1 VSEQIFPRD
10 RLIVALDVPGHAEA
24 RDMIARLGDSV
35 SFYKIGMEL
44 IYGGAGFD
52 IARELIAQGRKV
64 FIDLKLHDIP
74 NTVERAT
81 RQLAGL
87 GATFATVHAY
97 PQTMAAAKRGA
108 AGSSLR
114 LLAVTVMTSYDD
126 ADLQNAGYAFGVRD
140 LIARRALQAREAG
153 VDGLILSPEEA
164 EAMRALLGPDMLL
177 VTPGVRPA
185 GAALGDQ
192 KRVMTPTLAL
202 AAGAD
207 HIVVGR
213 PVTEAAD
220 PRAAAYAIEA
230 EIEAGLALRGK
241 RNRAN

>member
-1 VSEQIFPRD
+1 MSEQIFPRD

-44 IYGGAGFD
+44 AYGGGLPLA
-52 IARELIAQGRKV
+52 EKLIAQGKQV
-64 FIDLKLHDIP
+64 FLDLKLHDIP
-74 NTVERAT
+74 NTVRRAASQVA
-81 RQLAGL
+81 RM
-87 GATFATVHAY
+87 GATFLTVHAY
-97 PQTMAAAKRGA
+97 PQTMKAAKAGV
-108 AGSSLR
+108 AGSGLKI
-114 LLAVTVMTSYDD
+114 LAVTVTTSYDD

-220 PRAAAYAIEA
+220 PRAAADAIVA

>member
-1 VSEQIFPRD
+1 MTVETCARD
-10 RLIVALDVPGHAEA
+10 RLIVALDLPGEQQA

-35 SFYKIGMEL
+35 GFYKIGMEL
-44 IYGGAGFD
+44 AYSGAGLD
-52 IARELIAQGRKV
+52 IARELARTGKQV

-81 RQLAGL
+81 RQLATL

-97 PQTMAAAKRGA
+97 PQTMAAARKGA
-108 AGSSLR
+108 AGSGLK

-126 ADLQNAGYAFGVRD
+126 ADLEAAGYAFNVRD
-140 LIARRALQAREAG
+140 LIARRARQAQEAG
-153 VDGLILSPEEA
+153 IDGLILSPEEA
-164 EAMRALLGPDMLL
+164 APMRAALGPDMLL

-185 GAALGDQ
+185 GADVGDQ
-192 KRVMTPTLAL
+192 KRVMTPQRAI

-207 HIVVGR
+207 FLVVGR

-220 PRAAAYAIEA
+220 PKAAALAIVA
-230 EIEAGLALRGK
+230 EIESGLAQ
-241 RNRAN
+241 RA

>member
-1 VSEQIFPRD
+1 MSADITPRD
-10 RLIVALDVPGHAEA
+10 RLIVALDLPGEKEA
-24 RDMIARLGDSV
+24 RDMIAALGDSV
-35 SFYKIGMEL
+35 TFYKVGMEL
-44 IYGGAGFD
+44 AYSGAGLD
-52 IARELIAQGRKV
+52 IARELAREGKKV

-97 PQTMAAAKRGA
+97 PQTMAAARKGA
-108 AGSSLR
+108 EGSSLK

-126 ADLQNAGYAFGVRD
+126 ADLTNAGYAFGVRD

-202 AAGAD
+202 AGGAD

-213 PVTEAAD
+213 PVTEAVD
-220 PRAAAYAIEA
+220 PKAAADAIVA

-241 RNRAN
+241 RNRQN

>member
-1 VSEQIFPRD
+1 MTSPARD
-10 RLIVALDVPGHAEA
+10 RLIVALDVPTVLQAAGIVET
-24 RDMIARLGDSV
+24 LGDSV

-52 IARELIAQGRKV
+52 IARELIAEGKKV

-108 AGSSLR
+108 TGSGLK

-126 ADLQNAGYAFGVRD
+126 ADLQSAGYAFGVRD

-164 EAMRALLGPDMLL
+164 EAMRELLGPDMLL
-177 VTPGVRPA
+177 V
-185 GAALGDQ
+185 
-192 KRVMTPTLAL
+192 
-202 AAGAD
+202 
-207 HIVVGR
+207 
-213 PVTEAAD
+213 
-220 PRAAAYAIEA
+220 
-230 EIEAGLALRGK
+230 
-241 RNRAN
+241 